1 MGPDSTCLRSG
12 KATRL
17 NLLVLLQDGTELAFL
32 ESHVASYFYLM
43 NEKPKLV
50 SDDPWLEPHQATIER
65 RMRQYS
71 ETLVEIEK
79 GSGSLAAYA
88 TGHNHVGIHFH
99 PDTRKWSCREW
110 APAAQAVFLLGDFN
124 DWNRASHPL
133 ASSDSGVWSLELPA
147 DALAHG
153 QKLKLHIVGAD
164 GSRRDRI
171 PACIR
176 RAVQDPTSHDFCGQI
191 WNPPEAYV
199 WRHDFTPASVGA
211 PLIYESHIGMGG
223 EEPRVHTYREFAET
237 VLPRIAKAGYNTV
250 QLMAVQEHPYY
261 GSFGYH
267 VSSFFAPCSRFGTPE
282 DLKYLIDTAHGLGL
296 AVLLDVVH
304 SHAVKNI
311 AEGLNDFDGSGN
323 QYFHHGSLG
332 DHPAWDSKCFDYG
345 RPEVRQFLLSNI
357 RYWLEE
363 FRFDGFR
370 FDGVTSMLY
379 HSRGMKAFGSYDDYF
394 GGDADDSA
402 VLYLKLAN
410 KLIQEIKPGSI
421 AIAEDMSGMPG
432 LCRPTEEGGLGFSY
446 RLAMGIPDYWIKL
459 LKHSRDEDWDMGELW
474 GVLANRRRGE
484 ATIAY
489 AESHDQALV
498 GDKTLAFWLMDQ
510 EMYWHMGQ
518 TDSHPK
524 IERGIALH
532 KLIRL
537 TTLVLG
543 GEAWLNFMGNEFG
556 HPEWLDFP
564 REGNDWSYHYC
575 RRQWSLVDN
584 PELKYGWLAEFDR
597 QLMDF
602 TKKFNLLSTPPAQLL
617 HLDAGQKIII
627 AERANLIFVFNFSVS
642 NSAFGYPVHVPGH
655 ETRKLVLDTDQPDTG
670 GHGRVD
676 HVFDYPVAEDGV
688 MKIYS
693 PSRSGL
699 VFARMG

>member
-1 MGPDSTCLRSG
+1 MT
-12 KATRL
+12 KA
-17 NLLVLLQDGTELAFL
+17 
-32 ESHVASYFYLM
+32 
-43 NEKPKLV
+43 PKLV
-50 SDDPWLEPHQATIER
+50 LDDPWLEPHQAVIER
-65 RMRQYS
+65 RMQQFS
-71 ETLVEIEK
+71 ETLADIEARSK
-79 GSGSLAAYA
+79 TLAAYA
-88 TGHNHVGIHFH
+88 TGHKIAGIHFNSVSQL
-99 PDTRKWSCREW
+99 WCIREW
-110 APAAQAVFLLGDFN
+110 APAAQGVSLIGDFN
-124 DWNRASHPL
+124 NWDRAAHPL
-133 ASSDSGVWSLELPA
+133 TATEQGVWKLDLPA
-147 DALAHG
+147 EALAHG
-153 QKLKLHIVGAD
+153 QKVKLHIIGAD

-176 RAVQDPTSHDFCGQI
+176 RAVQDPTTHDYCGQI
-191 WNPPEAYV
+191 WNPPQPYV
-199 WRHDFTPASVGA
+199 WQHRFNPASITA
-211 PLIYESHIGMGG
+211 PLIYESHVGMAG
-223 EEPRVHTYREFAET
+223 EEPRVHTYREFADAI
-237 VLPRIAKAGYNTV
+237 LPRVAHAGYNTL

-282 DLKYLIDTAHGLGL
+282 DLKYLIDTAHGLGI

-311 AEGLNDFDGSGN
+311 AEGLNDFDGSGH
-323 QYFHHGSLG
+323 QYFHSGPLG
-332 DHPAWDSKCFDYG
+332 DHPAWDSKCFDYA

-379 HSRGMKAFGSYDDYF
+379 HSRGIKAFGNYDDYF
-394 GGDADDSA
+394 GSDSDDAA
-402 VLYLKLAN
+402 ILYLKLAS
-410 KLIQEIKPGSI
+410 KLIQDLKPGAI

-432 LCRPTEEGGLGFSY
+432 LCRPLDEGGLGFSY

-474 GVLANRRRGE
+474 GVLANRRHGE
-484 ATIAY
+484 STIAY

-498 GDKTLAFWLMDQ
+498 GDKTLAFRMMDQ
-510 EMYWHMGQ
+510 EMYWHMDRAD
-518 TDSHPK
+518 TNAVV
-524 IERGIALH
+524 ERGIALH

-537 TTLVLG
+537 VTLVLG
-543 GEAWLNFMGNEFG
+543 GEGWLNFMGNEFG

-564 REGNDWSYHYC
+564 REGNGWSYHYC

-597 QLMDF
+597 DLMHF
-602 TKKFNLLSTPPAQLL
+602 ATRFSLLTTPPAQLL
-617 HLDAGQKIII
+617 HLDVGQNIIV
-627 AERANLIFVFNFSVS
+627 AERANLIFVFNFSVA
-642 NSAFGYPVHVPGH
+642 NSLFDYAFHVPGL
-655 ETRKLVLDTDQPDTG
+655 ETRELVLDTDLPTIG

-676 HVFDYPVAEDGV
+676 HAFDYPVAADGV
-688 MKIYS
+688 MKIYT

-699 VFARMG
+699 VYSKKS

>member
-1 MGPDSTCLRSG
+1 M
-12 KATRL
+12 
-17 NLLVLLQDGTELAFL
+17 TEG
-32 ESHVASYFYLM
+32 
-43 NEKPKLV
+43 PKLV
-50 SDDPWLEPHQATIER
+50 RDDPWLEPHQGAIER
-65 RMRQYS
+65 RMTQFS
-71 ETLVEIEK
+71 ETLAAIEK
-79 GSGSLAAYA
+79 GSKSLAAYA
-88 TGHNHVGIHFH
+88 TGHKYVGIHFH
-99 PDTRKWSCREW
+99 PSSQRWTVREW
-110 APAAQAVFLLGDFN
+110 APAAQAVSLIGDFN
-124 DWNRASHPL
+124 KWDRDAHPL
-133 ASSDSGVWSLELPA
+133 APSHHGVWQLELPA

-153 QKLKLHIVGAD
+153 QKVKLHIVGAD

-176 RAVQDPTSHDFCGQI
+176 RAVQDPTTHDYCGQI
-191 WNPPEAYV
+191 WNSPQPHV
-199 WRHDFTPASVGA
+199 WKHEFDPSAIKA
-211 PLIYESHIGMGG
+211 PLIYESHVGMGG
-223 EEPRVHTYREFAET
+223 EEPRVHTYREFAT
-237 VLPRIAKAGYNTV
+237 NVLPRIVKAGYNTV

-282 DLKYLIDTAHGLGL
+282 DLKFLIDTAHGLGL

-311 AEGLNDFDGSGN
+311 AEGLNDFDGSGH
-323 QYFHHGSLG
+323 QYFHDGPLG

-394 GGDADDSA
+394 GADADDNA

-410 KLIQEIKPGSI
+410 RLIQEIKPGALSI
-421 AIAEDMSGMPG
+421 GEDMSGMPG
-432 LCRPTEEGGLGFSY
+432 LCRPIEDGGVGFSY

-459 LKHSRDEDWDMGELW
+459 LKHSRDEEWNLDELW
-474 GVLANRRRGE
+474 GVLANRRYGE

-498 GDKTLAFWLMDQ
+498 GDKTLAFWLMDK
-510 EMYWHMGQ
+510 EMYWHMGK
-518 TDSHPK
+518 DDPHPV

-532 KLIRL
+532 KLIRMV
-537 TTLVLG
+537 TLVLG
-543 GEAWLNFMGNEFG
+543 GEGFLTFMGNEFG

-564 REGNDWSYHYC
+564 REGNGWSYHYC

-584 PELKYGWLAEFDR
+584 PDLKYRQLAEFDR
-597 QLMDF
+597 QLMESAE
-602 TKKFNLLSTPPAQLL
+602 KFELLAKPSAQLL
-617 HLDAGQKIII
+617 FIDHEKKILV
-627 AERANLIFVFNFSVS
+627 AERGNLIFVFNFSVAHS
-642 NSAFGYPVHVPGH
+642 VFSYPIHVQGL
-655 ETRKLVLDTDQPDTG
+655 ETRELVLDTDLTETG
-670 GHGRVD
+670 GHARVD
-676 HVFDYPVAEDGV
+676 HSFDYPVSPDGV
-688 MKIYS
+688 MQIYS

-699 VFARMG
+699 VFAKKS

>member
-1 MGPDSTCLRSG
+1 MR
-12 KATRL
+12 
-17 NLLVLLQDGTELAFL
+17 
-32 ESHVASYFYLM
+32 
-43 NEKPKLV
+43 EKPKLV
-50 SDDPWLEPHQATIER
+50 QDDPWLEPHQGAIER
-65 RMRQYS
+65 RMNQFS
-71 ETLVEIEK
+71 AVLAEIEQ
-79 GSGSLAAYA
+79 GSKTLAAYA
-88 TGHNHVGIHFH
+88 TGHKYVGINFH
-99 PDTRKWSCREW
+99 PAANQWKIREW
-110 APAAQAVFLLGDFN
+110 APAAQAVSLLGDFN
-124 DWNRASHPL
+124 NWDRGSHPL
-133 ASSDSGVWSLELPA
+133 APSDSGVWSLDLPA

-153 QKLKLHIVGAD
+153 QKVKLHILGAD

-176 RAVQDPTSHDFCGQI
+176 RAVQDPTTHDYSGQI
-191 WNPPEAYV
+191 WNTPQPYV
-199 WRHDFTPASVGA
+199 WKNEFDPASIKS
-211 PLIYESHIGMGG
+211 PLIYESHVGMAG
-223 EEPRVHTYREFAET
+223 EDPRVHTYREFADS
-237 VLPRIAKAGYNTV
+237 VLPRVVKGGYNTV

-296 AVLLDVVH
+296 GVLLDVVH
-304 SHAVKNI
+304 SHAVKNL
-311 AEGLNDFDGSGN
+311 AEGLNDFDGSGH
-323 QYFHHGSLG
+323 QYFHDGPLG

-345 RPEVRQFLLSNI
+345 RPEVRQFLLSNV

-379 HSRGMKAFGSYDDYF
+379 HSRGNKSFGNYDDYF
-394 GGDADDSA
+394 GSDADDMA
-402 VLYLKLAN
+402 ILYLKLTS
-410 KLIQEIKPGSI
+410 KLIQDLKPGAI

-432 LCRPTEEGGLGFSY
+432 LCRPLEDGGIGFSY

-459 LKHSRDEDWDMGELW
+459 LKHSRDEDWDIGELW
-474 GVLANRRRGE
+474 GILANRRFGE
-484 ATIAY
+484 STISY

-498 GDKTLAFWLMDQ
+498 GDKTLAFWLMDKD
-510 EMYWHMGQ
+510 MYWHMAKED
-518 TDSHPK
+518 THPA

-537 TTLVLG
+537 VTLVLG
-543 GEAWLNFMGNEFG
+543 GEGWLNFMGNEFG

-564 REGNDWSYHYC
+564 REGNGWSYHYC

-584 PELKYGWLAEFDR
+584 PELKYGWLGEFDR

-602 TKKFNLLSTPPAQLL
+602 AKNTRLLSTPPAQLL
-617 HLDAGQKIII
+617 HLDQGQKILV
-627 AERANLIFVFNFSVS
+627 AERANLIFVFNFSVG
-642 NSAFGYPVHVPGH
+642 NSLFDYSIQVPGH
-655 ETRKLVLDTDQPDTG
+655 ETRELVLDTDQANTG

-676 HVFDYPVAEDGV
+676 HASDYPVTEDGM

-693 PSRSGL
+693 PSRSGV
-699 VFARMG
+699 VFTKKL